1 MLETR
6 KERVKLL
13 KAGLSGK
20 TIERLYIEGNS
31 FRIIRFPPVIKLID
45 LDIPIDVNNRAGD
58 EAIAECA

>member
-45 LDIPIDVNNRAGD
+45 LDIPIDVNNRVD